1 MFSDDEKAMLL
12 GAGTV
17 VAMVVAIAII
27 FFVVDAVSSLV
38 FRWQGRIGVDKP
50 KPLGPVRLAR
60 VIRSR
65 MDIWHEENQVDRPR
79 STRVD
84 PF

>member
-17 VAMVVAIAII
+17 VAMVVAIAIA
-27 FFVVDAVSSLV
+27 VCLVDAVTHLIYV
-38 FRWQGRIGVDKP
+38 WHARIGIDKP